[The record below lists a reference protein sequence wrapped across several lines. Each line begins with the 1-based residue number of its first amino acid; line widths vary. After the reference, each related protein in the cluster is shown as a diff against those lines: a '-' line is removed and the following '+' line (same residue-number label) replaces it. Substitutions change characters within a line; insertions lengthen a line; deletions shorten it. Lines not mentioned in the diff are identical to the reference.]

1 MPERRPDPEQIL
13 ERLRRKEERERRAKL
28 KIFFGAAAGVG
39 KTYAMLEEAHER
51 RNAGMEVVAGVVE
64 THAREETQ
72 RLLEGLERLPRRV
85 IDYRGTRLEEFDLDG
100 ALARRPELILVDEL
114 AHTNAPGSR
123 HSKRWQDIEEL
134 LGAGIDVYT
143 TLNVQHVDSLN
154 DVVAQ
159 ITGVTV
165 RETVPDS
172 VLDRA
177 DEIELIDLP
186 PDDLLQR
193 LREGKVY
200 LPAQAETALSK
211 FFRKGHLIALRELA
225 LRRTAER
232 VDAEMESYRRE
243 EGIAEPWAVRER
255 ILVCVGDPESGLRL
269 IRAARRMVS
278 GLRAEWIVAHVETP
292 AELRW
297 PRERR
302 DYIVDVMGFAQDF
315 GAEPV
320 MLQGIRVAD
329 EILALARRRNVSR
342 IVVGKPER
350 PRWRRLLEGSLVETL
365 VQESHEID
373 VYVIRGETEGESPDR
388 GSVRTPS
395 ARWTHYLQ
403 ATVVVAVVT
412 GVAFLMY
419 PRFELTNI
427 VMVYLLGVMV
437 VALWLGRTPSV
448 LASILSV
455 LAFDFFFVPPRFS
468 FAVSDTEYLVT
479 FTVMLGAA
487 LALSTLAHW
496 LRLQTDAARQR
507 ERRTAA
513 LYRLSRELAAVRT
526 SDELLATAVR
536 TIGEDFE
543 ARVSV
548 LLPEAGG
555 RLRLRAGELGSAHHE
570 RHEIGV
576 AQWAFDNAQ
585 PAGWGTATLP
595 AARGLY
601 LPLRGGGGPIGV
613 LGLEARRHQEGLP
626 TEQFRFLETLA
637 NQVALALER
646 ARLAEQAEENRVQV
660 ESERLKNTLLSS
672 VSHDFRTPLAVIT
685 GAATSLLGRDGLGD
699 VARDELAATIVE
711 ESQRLSRQVSDLL
724 DMTRLEAGSV
734 EVKKE
739 WHSLEEVVGAVLE
752 RHGPALAAR
761 EIRVDV
767 SAAPFVLLDDVL
779 IGQAIFN
786 LVENAL
792 KYTPARSPIE
802 IRASRDEGGVTIE
815 VADRGPG
822 LPEGTEQRVFDKFY
836 RGADSAGF
844 RGVGLGLAICR
855 GIVQAHGG
863 RIEAVNRPGG
873 GVAFRF
879 WLPVEGEPPTI
890 EPEEAATAGGQGPAP
905 ETGS

>member
-1 MPERRPDPEQIL
+1 LPERRPDPEQLL

-39 KTYAMLEEAHER
+39 KTYAMLQEAHER
-51 RNAGMEVVAGVVE
+51 RSAGVDVVSGVIE
-64 THAREETQ
+64 THGREETQ
-72 RLLEGLERLPRRV
+72 RLLEGLERLPRHA
-85 IDYRGTRLEEFDLDG
+85 IDYRGTRLEEFDLDA
-100 ALARRPELILVDEL
+100 ALARRPALILVDEL

-123 HSKRWQDIEEL
+123 HAKRWQDIEEL

-177 DEIELIDLP
+177 DEIELVDLP

-200 LPAQAETALSK
+200 VPAQAEAALRE
-211 FFRKGHLIALRELA
+211 FFRKGNLIALRELA

-269 IRAARRMVS
+269 VRAARRMVS

-320 MLQGIRVAD
+320 ILQGIRVAD
-329 EILALARRRNVSR
+329 EILAFARRRNVSR
-342 IVVGKPER
+342 IVVGKPDR
-350 PRWRRLLEGSLVETL
+350 PRWRRILQGSLVETL
-365 VQESHEID
+365 VQQSREID
-373 VYVIRGETEGESPDR
+373 VYVIRGEPDGESPER
-388 GSVRTPS
+388 EAIPAPA

-403 ATVVVAVVT
+403 ALGVVAVAT
-412 GVAFLMY
+412 GIASLMY
-419 PRFELTNI
+419 GHFELTNL

-437 VALWLGRTPSV
+437 VALWLGRAPSV
-448 LASILSV
+448 WAAVLSV
-455 LAFDFFFVPPRFS
+455 AAFDFGFVPPRYS
-468 FAVSDTEYLVT
+468 FAVSDTEYFVT
-479 FTVMLGAA
+479 FAVMLGVA

-496 LRLQTDAARQR
+496 LRLQTEAARQR

-513 LYRLSRELAAVRT
+513 LYRLGRELAAVGT
-526 SDELLATAVR
+526 LDQLLTTAVR
-536 TIGEDFE
+536 MIGEEFD
-543 ARVSV
+543 ARASV
-548 LLPEAGG
+548 LLPIDEGG
-555 RLRLRAGELGSAHHE
+555 RLALRAGELPSQHE

-576 AQWAFDNAQ
+576 AQWAFDNAR
-585 PAGWGTATLP
+585 PAGAGTDTLP
-595 AARGLY
+595 AAHGLY
-601 LPLRGGGGPIGV
+601 MPLRGSGGPIGV
-613 LGLEARRHQEGLP
+613 IGLGARRPNEGLRP
-626 TEQFRFLETLA
+626 EQFRFLETLA
-637 NQVALALER
+637 NQVAVAVER
-646 ARLAEQAEENRVQV
+646 GRLADQAESARVQI

-685 GAATSLLGRDGLGD
+685 GAATSLLNRDGLGPA
-699 VARDELAATIVE
+699 ARDDLAATIAE
-711 ESQRLSRQVSDLL
+711 ESQRLSRQVNDLL

-734 EVKKE
+734 EVRKE
-739 WHSLEEVVGAVLE
+739 WHSLEEVVGAALQ
-752 RHGPALAAR
+752 RLGPALAGR
-761 EIRVDV
+761 EVRVDV
-767 SAAPFVLLDDVL
+767 SAAPFVPLDDVL
-779 IGQAIFN
+779 IGQVLFN
-786 LVENAL
+786 LVDNAL
-792 KYTPARSPIE
+792 KYTPAQSPIE
-802 IRASRDEGGVTIE
+802 VRASRDAGGATIE

-822 LPEGTEQRVFDKFY
+822 LPAGTEQRIFDKFY
-836 RGADSAGF
+836 RGSGNADS

-863 RIEAVNRPGG
+863 RIEAANRPGG
-873 GVAFRF
+873 GAAFRF
-879 WLPVEGEPPTI
+879 WLPIEGEPPVI
-890 EPEEAATAGGQGPAP
+890 EPEETEGREERPVPGAAP
-905 ETGS
+905 